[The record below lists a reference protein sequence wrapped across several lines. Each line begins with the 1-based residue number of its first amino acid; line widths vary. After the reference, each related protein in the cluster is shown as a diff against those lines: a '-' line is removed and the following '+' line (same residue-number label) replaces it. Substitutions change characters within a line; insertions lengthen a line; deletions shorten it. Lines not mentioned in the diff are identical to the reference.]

1 MLASPLAGHHTLE
14 ELETAYRSA
23 QRPIERSRWQI
34 IWLRKKGK
42 SIAEIMDVTG
52 YARGTISTLIKKY
65 NADSVDALIDQR
77 RFNGLDLRLSDEQQG
92 ILRETIV
99 SQPDKQ
105 WTCGKV
111 REFIGDEFNIEL
123 TDVCAWGY
131 LKRLGF
137 SFQRPRPRN
146 VNSATEEKKE
156 EFIKKSLWR

>member
-1 MLASPLAGHHTLE
+1 MLASPLADHHTLE

-42 SIAEIMDVTG
+42 SIAEIMDATG
-52 YARGTISTLIKKY
+52 YARGTISTLVKKY
-65 NADSVDALIDQR
+65 NSNGIDALIDQR
-77 RFNGLDLRLSDEQQG
+77 RFNGHDLRLSDEQQG
-92 ILRETIV
+92 ILRETV
-99 SQPDKQ
+99 ASQPDKQ
-105 WTCGKV
+105 WTCAKV
-111 REFIGDEFNIEL
+111 REFIQNEFKIEV

-137 SFQRPRPRN
+137 SFQQPRPRN